1 MRSLL
6 LATTNQHKVEELRTI
21 FADLPWQLLSLNDLH
36 IDMDVEET
44 GTTFQENSELKARA
58 YAQAAGMLVLA
69 EDSGLEIDALNGEP
83 GVYSARFLGA
93 DTPYAQRFNYILAH
107 MRHVLPP
114 ERRTARFHSV
124 ITLAEPSGYHR
135 SVEGVIEGIIADEP
149 RGNNG
154 FGYDPIFFVPAFG
167 MTTAEMLAEQK
178 NSISHRGLAALKA
191 RKLLE
196 GWPQSPPSHA

>member
-6 LATTNQHKVEELRTI
+6 LATTNRHKVEELRTI
-21 FADLPWQLLSLNDLH
+21 FADLPWQLFSLNDLH

-58 YAQAAGMLVLA
+58 YAHAAGMLVLA
-69 EDSGLEIDALNGEP
+69 EDSGLEIDALDGAP

-93 DTPYAQRFNYILAH
+93 DTSYAQRFDYILTH
-107 MRHVLPP
+107 LRNVPS

-135 SVEGVIEGIIADEP
+135 SVEGVIEGIIADAP

-154 FGYDPIFFVPAFG
+154 FGYDPIFFVPEFN
-167 MTTAEMLAEQK
+167 MTTAEMSSEQK
-178 NSISHRGLAALKA
+178 NRISHRGQAALKA

-196 GWPQSPPSHA
+196 GWPQSSSSHA

>member
-36 IDMDVEET
+36 IAMDVEET
-44 GTTFQENSELKARA
+44 GTTFQENSELKAHA
-58 YAQAAGMLVLA
+58 YAQATGMLVLA

-93 DTPYAQRFNYILAH
+93 ETSYAQRFDYILAH
-107 MRHVLPP
+107 MRDVPP

-124 ITLAEPSGYHR
+124 ITLAEPSGYLR

-154 FGYDPIFFVPAFG
+154 FGYDPIFFVPAFA
-167 MTTAEMLAEQK
+167 MTTAEMSPKQK

-196 GWPQSPPSHA
+196 DWPQSPPSHA

>member
-6 LATTNQHKVEELRTI
+6 LATTNRHKVGELQAI
-21 FADLPWQLLSLNDLH
+21 LADLPWQLLSLNELH

-44 GTTFQENSELKARA
+44 GTTFQENAELKARA

-69 EDSGLEIDALNGEP
+69 EDSGLEIDALDGAP

-93 DTPYAQRFNYILAH
+93 KTSYAQRFDYILAH
-107 MRHVLPP
+107 MRDVPA
-114 ERRTARFHSV
+114 EQRTARFHSV

-135 SVEGVIEGIIADEP
+135 SVEGVIEGVIADKP
-149 RGNNG
+149 RGDNG
-154 FGYDPIFFVPAFG
+154 FGYDPIFFVPEFA
-167 MTTAEMLAEQK
+167 MTTAEMSSEEK
-178 NSISHRGLAALKA
+178 NRISHRGLAALKA

-196 GWPQSPPSHA
+196 DWPQSPPSHT